1 MFQRIYKLAPEI
13 LKPGITAIP
22 FLITTI
28 IIATSVIILIK
39 EVVLWIPNISQWVNI
54 CFKSTIKTLEW
65 HWNIFVTELESLFAF
80 GLFLLGYFATLKVLQ
95 YNLLPLNM
103 V

>member
-28 IIATSVIILIK
+28 IIAT
-39 EVVLWIPNISQWVNI
+39 I
-54 CFKSTIKTLEW
+54 CDNS
-65 HWNIFVTELESLFAF
+65 H
-80 GLFLLGYFATLKVLQ
+80 
-95 YNLLPLNM
+95 
-103 V
+103 